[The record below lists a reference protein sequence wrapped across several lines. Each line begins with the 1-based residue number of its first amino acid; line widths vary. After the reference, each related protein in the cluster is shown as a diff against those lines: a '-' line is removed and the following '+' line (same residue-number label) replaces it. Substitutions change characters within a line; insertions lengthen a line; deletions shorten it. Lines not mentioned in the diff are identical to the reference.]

1 MDRLVADGE
10 EIVASYLEA
19 PKGPV
24 RVIIAGSR
32 SYPGGYE
39 GVHRAVV
46 ASGFEIA
53 TVISGVARGVD
64 TAAILW
70 AEGRGIPVESYP
82 ADWEKYGK
90 KAGPIRNQQMADV
103 ADALIALWDG
113 KSRGTRDMIER
124 MAKKPTIIYW
134 ESKWDEPE

>member
-1 MDRLVADGE
+1 MERLVATGE
-10 EIVASYLEA
+10 EIVASYLKA

-39 GVHRAVV
+39 GVHRAVM
-46 ASGFEIA
+46 ASGFLVA
-53 TVISGVARGVD
+53 TVISGVARGAD
-64 TAAILW
+64 LEGERW
-70 AEGRGIPVESYP
+70 ARSHGLPIEYYP
-82 ADWEKYGK
+82 ANWKKHGK
-90 KAGPIRNQQMADV
+90 KAGMIRNQQMADV

-134 ESKWDEPE
+134 ESKWDEQ

>member
-1 MDRLVADGE
+1 MGKLVATGE

-32 SYPGGYE
+32 SYPGWID
-39 GVHRAVV
+39 GVDRAVK
-46 ASGFEIA
+46 ASGLEIA
-53 TVISGVARGVD
+53 TVISGVNEGAD
-64 TAAILW
+64 TAGGMW
-70 AEGRGIPVESYP
+70 AYVNKIPLESYP
-82 ADWEKYGK
+82 AAYWD
-90 KAGPIRNQQMADV
+90 KAGLIRNQQMADV

-134 ESKWDEPE
+134 ESKWDEQ